1 MNEKIAYRVVDT
13 PTPRYVM
20 FSGRFKRF
28 EKGLL
33 IIYYIFIACFIF
45 FLYCRSNAYREV
57 QEHLPVMVTQIIDN
71 LSRNKEAIVKKY
83 GEVGNCDFT
92 LNLYIYFSGDK
103 FIDILRDAWKS

>member
-45 FLYCRSNAYREV
+45 FCIVGVMLIERCRS
-57 QEHLPVMVTQIIDN
+57 
-71 LSRNKEAIVKKY
+71 
-83 GEVGNCDFT
+83 
-92 LNLYIYFSGDK
+92 IY
-103 FIDILRDAWKS
+103 L